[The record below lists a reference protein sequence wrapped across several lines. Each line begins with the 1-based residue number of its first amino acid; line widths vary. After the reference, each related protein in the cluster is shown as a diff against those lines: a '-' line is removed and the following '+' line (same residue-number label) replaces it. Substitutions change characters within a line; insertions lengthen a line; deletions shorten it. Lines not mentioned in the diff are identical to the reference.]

1 MPSRNRKDTLPK
13 RRAEK
18 QAKAIRAKST
28 LTLSQED
35 SPKEASPIQ
44 PESD

>member
-1 MPSRNRKDTLPK
+1 RNRKDTLLR

-18 QAKAIRAKST
+18 QAKAIRAESP

-35 SPKEASPIQ
+35 SQEEAIPIP
-44 PESD
+44 PESDM